1 MPKRCKISKCFMQ
14 VNCPLKQ
21 SIYEFKVRTLNHT
34 FNPVAFL
41 CKLRAAVY
49 SYSGILRSQH
59 EADV

>member
-1 MPKRCKISKCFMQ
+1 MQ
-14 VNCPLKQ
+14 VNCPLEQ
-21 SIYEFKVRTLNHT
+21 FIYEFEVRTLNHT